1 VSKKSG
7 LPMTVKMRHDFH
19 YVDELSSRSGAPVG
33 RMIPIDRLEINPDQP
48 RQVVGDLSDLTASI
62 MEKGVLEPILVRHIR
77 ENNKFMIISG
87 ERRYRASLAA
97 GLKEVPCIEKDV
109 DDAEVAEIALIE
121 NLQRKDLTAFEEAEG
136 LQSLI
141 DRFGYTH
148 EQIAKKI
155 GKARSSVTETLS
167 LNTLPED
174 IKELCCQAQVLSK
187 SMLLQIVRQP
197 SREKML
203 ELLRRF
209 AQGEVSRDEA
219 RKERLVGEKERPQN
233 FVFRF
238 RPPTKEFTLDLKF
251 SKSNVER
258 EELIEV
264 LSSILKAL
272 QEETKQDGY
281 PGKVS

>member
-1 VSKKSG
+1 VSKKTG
-7 LPMTVKMRHDFH
+7 LPMTLKMRHDFH

-33 RMIPIDRLEINPDQP
+33 RMIPIERLEVNPDQP

-62 MEKGVLEPILVRHIR
+62 LEKGVLEPILVRHIQ
-77 ENNKFMIISG
+77 ETNQFMIISG

-97 GLKEVPCIEKDV
+97 GLREIPCIEKDV

-167 LNTLPED
+167 LNTLPEE
-174 IKELCCQAQVLSK
+174 IKEQCRQAQVLSK

-197 SREKML
+197 SREKMV
-203 ELLRRF
+203 ELVRRF

-219 RKERLVGEKERPQN
+219 RKERVQGENARPQN

-238 RPPTKEFTLDLKF
+238 RPPTNDFTLDLRF
-251 SKSNVER
+251 SKSHVEK
-258 EELIEV
+258 EELIAA

-272 QEETKQDGY
+272 KED
-281 PGKVS
+281 SNF

>member
-1 VSKKSG
+1 VSKKTG
-7 LPMTVKMRHDFH
+7 LPLAVKMRHDFH

-33 RMIPIDRLEINPDQP
+33 RMIPIDRLEVNPEQP
-48 RQVVGDLSDLTASI
+48 RQVIGDLGDLTASI
-62 MEKGVLEPILVRHIR
+62 MEKGVLEPILVRHSR
-77 ENNKFMIISG
+77 ESDRFMIISG

-97 GLKEVPCIEKDV
+97 GLKEIPCIEKDV

-155 GKARSSVTETLS
+155 SKARSSVTETLS
-167 LNTLPED
+167 IGSLPEEV
-174 IKELCCQAQVLSK
+174 KESCRRANVLSK

-203 ELLRRF
+203 ELVRRF
-209 AQGEVSRDEA
+209 SEGEVSRDEA
-219 RKERLVGEKERPQN
+219 RKERLQGTTPRPQN
-233 FVFRF
+233 YVFRF
-238 RPPTKEFTLDLKF
+238 HPPSKEFSLDLRF
-251 SKSNVER
+251 SKSKVEKA
-258 EELIEV
+258 ELIEA
-264 LSSILKAL
+264 LRSILRAL
-272 QEETKQDGY
+272 QEGSDDSFTQ
-281 PGKVS
+281 

>member
-1 VSKKSG
+1 MSKKTG
-7 LPMTVKMRHDFH
+7 LPMTLKMRHDFH

-33 RMIPIDRLEINPDQP
+33 RMIPIERLEVNPDQP

-62 MEKGVLEPILVRHIR
+62 LEKGVLEPILVRHNQ
-77 ENNKFMIISG
+77 ETNQFMIISG

-97 GLKEVPCIEKDV
+97 GLREIPCIEKDV

-167 LNTLPED
+167 LNTLPEE
-174 IKELCCQAQVLSK
+174 IKEQCRQAQVLSK

-197 SREKML
+197 SREKMV
-203 ELLRRF
+203 ELVRRF

-219 RKERLVGEKERPQN
+219 RKERVQGENARPQN

-238 RPPTKEFTLDLKF
+238 RPPTNDFTLDLRF
-251 SKSNVER
+251 SKSHVEK
-258 EELIEV
+258 EELIAA

-272 QEETKQDGY
+272 KEDNNF
-281 PGKVS
+281 

>member
-1 VSKKSG
+1 MSKKSG
-7 LPMTVKMRHDFH
+7 LPVTVKMRHDFH

-33 RMIPIDRLEINPDQP
+33 RMIPIDRLEVNPEQP

-62 MEKGVLEPILVRHIR
+62 MEKGVLEPILVRHSR
-77 ENNKFMIISG
+77 ETDKFMIISG

-155 GKARSSVTETLS
+155 SKARSSVTETLS
-167 LNTLPED
+167 IGGMPED
-174 IKELCCQAQVLSK
+174 VKELCRRANVLSK

-197 SREKML
+197 GREKMI
-203 ELLRRF
+203 ELLKRF
-209 AQGEVSRDEA
+209 SQGEVSRDEA
-219 RKERLVGEKERPQN
+219 RKERLHGASPRPQN
-233 FVFRF
+233 YVFRF
-238 RPPTKEFTLDLKF
+238 RPPSKEFSLDLKF
-251 SKSNVER
+251 SRSKVEKT
-258 EELIEV
+258 ELIEA
-264 LSSILKAL
+264 LNSILKAL
-272 QEETKQDGY
+272 MEEEDR
-281 PGKVS
+281 

>member
-1 VSKKSG
+1 
-7 LPMTVKMRHDFH
+7 MRHDFH

-33 RMIPIDRLEINPDQP
+33 RMIPIDRLVVNPEQP
-48 RQVVGDLSDLTASI
+48 RQIVGDLSDLTASI
-62 MEKGVLEPILVRHIR
+62 MEKGVLEPILVRHSR
-77 ENNKFMIISG
+77 ETDKFMIISG
-87 ERRYRASLAA
+87 ERRFRASLAA

-155 GKARSSVTETLS
+155 SKARSSVTETLS
-167 LNTLPED
+167 IGSLPED
-174 IKELCCQAQVLSK
+174 VKELCRQANVLSK

-197 SREKML
+197 RREKMI
-203 ELLRRF
+203 ELLKRF
-209 AQGEVSRDEA
+209 SQGELSRDDA
-219 RKERLVGEKERPQN
+219 RKERLQGASPRPQN
-233 FVFRF
+233 YVFRF
-238 RPPTKEFTLDLKF
+238 RPPNKEFALDLKF
-251 SKSNVER
+251 SRSKVEKA
-258 EELIEV
+258 ELIEA

-272 QEETKQDGY
+272 MEEEGH
-281 PGKVS
+281 